1 MHSMKILLAED
12 DGDDKR
18 FFYDFLKDRHTL
30 QLLPPKDNGEEL
42 ISYLQEVTDKVLLP
56 DAIILDQ
63 NMPKCNG
70 LDTLTR
76 LKADERFKRIPVMIY
91 STFVDDQLRQRALND
106 GAVLVASKPSSEEGY
121 NLMIDELIR
130 AINQ

>member
-1 MHSMKILLAED
+1 MKILLAED
-12 DGDDKR
+12 DGDDKK
-18 FFYDFLKDRHTL
+18 FFYDFLKHRQTL

-42 ISYLQEVTDKVLLP
+42 ITYLQHIDNEELLP

-70 LDTLTR
+70 LDTLSR
-76 LKADERFKRIPVMIY
+76 LKADDRLEHIPVMIY
-91 STFVDDQLRQRALND
+91 STFVDEQLKQRALQA

-121 NLMIDELIR
+121 NLMIDKLIS
-130 AINQ
+130 ALNE